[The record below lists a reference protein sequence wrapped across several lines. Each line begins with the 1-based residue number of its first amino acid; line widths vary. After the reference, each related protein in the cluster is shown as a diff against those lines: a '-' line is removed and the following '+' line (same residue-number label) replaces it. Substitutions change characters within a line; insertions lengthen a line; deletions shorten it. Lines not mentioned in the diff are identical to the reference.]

1 MINGLRAQIV
11 NHMSGSETITRRSGL
26 NWMMFLGGNFFRLA
40 KLGQVGPYQC
50 LSGRRHGVSSADMI
64 LAIRMRKKIFAA
76 KTKNPPRRV

>member
-11 NHMSGSETITRRSGL
+11 NPLSVGNIKTRRSGL
-26 NWMMFLGGNFFRLA
+26 NRKVFLGGNFFRLA

-64 LAIRMRKKIFAA
+64 LAIRMRKK
-76 KTKNPPRRV
+76 